1 MVDTLNGNKEE
12 CETNE
17 TSSQDFVGEFVECNE
32 DMEQEM
38 REEVQNPDGD
48 DQLNDLSEQVT
59 IEPEISEYLG
69 KEIRTFRKYES
80 YP

>member
-1 MVDTLNGNKEE
+1 MNLIETLL
-12 CETNE
+12 
-17 TSSQDFVGEFVECNE
+17 
-32 DMEQEM
+32 QEM

-69 KEIRTFRKYES
+69 KENRTFLKYLS
-80 YP
+80 YPKRLKK